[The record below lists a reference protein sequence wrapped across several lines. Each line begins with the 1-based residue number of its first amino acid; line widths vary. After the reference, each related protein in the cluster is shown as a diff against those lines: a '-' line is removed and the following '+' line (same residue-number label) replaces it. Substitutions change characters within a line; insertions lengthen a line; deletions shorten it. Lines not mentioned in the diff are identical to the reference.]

1 MKKSATVPAPDP
13 RAELAQ
19 ERADF
24 RARMEKAGAEGVWEK
39 FTGRIA
45 VALSG
50 GGARGAYEAGVLLAF
65 QDARLPTHILTA
77 TSVGS
82 INAAGYAAHSDTLV
96 GNAEPVMEAWL
107 GTTPTAVGIEWTR
120 YAWVLGG
127 LVAASAGFG
136 NLFAEVLTRYG
147 YTLNLPRPALTWFSL
162 AIAGLA
168 VMLFYD
174 RMSYIGYLFRGSF
187 RGRSWKIDKKKTAL
201 SLLVNV
207 VVWGFLILV
216 LHSVHFVSRFLALV
230 EVYPVKAGV
239 LAGVVAV
246 VIATQRWWRLAVSNI
261 LHPVLRL
268 PLRPGLFPNFE
279 RGSFLRQR
287 LSQDQLRASPMRV
300 IFTVTDLESGTPRF
314 FSNTPPALLAAD
326 PGADRAFVAE
336 YVELADDLI
345 GAVVAS
351 SAMPLAF
358 EPMRIGG
365 RLYSDGGLCT
375 NQPLRPAVRL
385 GADVVFLVMMDALS
399 SRRTRLDT
407 FVDVGLCALDIL
419 MRQNLLSDLRISA
432 NLNTACER
440 AAEQLGV
447 TPEEIEISLGQRR
460 YRYVK
465 AISICPPETLP
476 GASLDFSPT
485 MMQAAILQG
494 YRDARAQ
501 LAGFLVYAR
510 EAKFRHPR
518 RVLEWGLR

>member
-1 MKKSATVPAPDP
+1 MPSPDP
-13 RAELAQ
+13 KAELTQ
-19 ERADF
+19 ERTEF
-24 RARMEKAGAEGVWEK
+24 RARMEDAGAAAVWEK
-39 FTGRIA
+39 FPGRIA

-50 GGARGAYEAGVLLAF
+50 GGARGAYEAGALLAF

-96 GNAEPVMEAWL
+96 GNAEPVVEAWL
-107 GTTPTAVGIEWTR
+107 GVTPTAVGIEWTR

-127 LVAASAGFG
+127 LIAASAGFG
-136 NLFAEVLTRYG
+136 NLLGDVLTRHG
-147 YTLNLPRPALTWFSL
+147 YTLNLPRPELTWFSL
-162 AIAGLA
+162 GLA
-168 VMLFYD
+168 GIVVMLFYD
-174 RMSYIGYLFRGSF
+174 RMSYIGYLLRSSF
-187 RGRSWKIDKKKTAL
+187 SRRSWKIDGKKTAL
-201 SLLVNV
+201 SLLANL
-207 VVWGFLILV
+207 VVWGFLVGALR
-216 LHSVHFVSRFLALV
+216 SVHFVSRFLALL
-230 EVYPVKAGV
+230 EFYPVKAAV
-239 LAGVVAV
+239 LAGAVAL
-246 VIATQRWWRLAVSNI
+246 VIATQRWWRLALSNL
-261 LHPVLRL
+261 LHYVLRL

-287 LSQDQLRASPMRV
+287 LSQEQLRASPMRV
-300 IFTVTDLESGTPRF
+300 LFTATDLESGTPRF

-326 PGADRAFVAE
+326 PGADAPFVAE
-336 YVELADDLI
+336 FVTLADDLI
-345 GAVVAS
+345 GAIVAS
-351 SAMPLAF
+351 SALPLAF

-375 NQPLRPAVRL
+375 NQPLRPAMRL

-432 NLNTACER
+432 NLNAACER
-440 AAEQLGV
+440 AAEELGLR
-447 TPEEIEISLGQRR
+447 PEEVEISLGRRR

-476 GASLDFSPT
+476 GAALDFSPVMT
-485 MMQAAILQG
+485 QSAILQG
-494 YRDARAQ
+494 YRDACGQ
-501 LAGFLVYAR
+501 LAGFLAYAR